1 MKLTLSN
8 PTGQNVVSS
17 YGPGYVTIG
26 QQRHEH
32 NLVVMPDALVEP
44 WAAGGFDAL
53 TEADFAQLAELG
65 PEIVLLGTGN
75 RQRFPAP
82 RLLRPLVE
90 ARIGCEVMDLAAAC
104 RTYTILMAEGR
115 RVAAALLI
123 DR

>member
-8 PTGQNVVSS
+8 PTGQNVVSA
-17 YGPGYVTIG
+17 YGPGYVTIN
-26 QQRHEH
+26 QQRHEQ
-32 NLVVMPDALVEP
+32 NLVVMPDALHEP
-44 WAAGGFDAL
+44 WAAGGFEAL
-53 TEADFAQLAELG
+53 TEQDFAALVELK
-65 PEIVLLGTGN
+65 PEIVLLGTGS

-90 ARIGCEVMDLAAAC
+90 AGIGCEVMDMPAAC

-123 DR
+123 D

>member
-8 PTGQNVVSS
+8 PTGQNVVSG
-17 YGPGYVTIG
+17 YGPGYVTIN
-26 QQRHEH
+26 QQRHES
-32 NLVVMPDALVEP
+32 NLVVMPDVLTEP
-44 WAAGGFDAL
+44 WAAGGFEAL
-53 TEADFAQLAELG
+53 TEQDFAVLAELR
-65 PEIVLLGTGN
+65 PEIVLLGTGS

-90 ARIGCEVMDLAAAC
+90 ARIGCEVMDMAAAC

-123 DR
+123 D

>member
-8 PTGQNVVSS
+8 PTGQNVVSA
-17 YGPGYVTIG
+17 YGPGYVMIN
-26 QQRHEH
+26 QQRHEK

-44 WAAGGFDAL
+44 WAPGGFEAL
-53 TEADFAQLAELG
+53 AEQDFAALADMK
-65 PEIVLLGTGN
+65 PEIVLLGTGS

-90 ARIGCEVMDLAAAC
+90 AGIGCEVMDMPAAC

-123 DR
+123 D

>member
-8 PTGQNVVSS
+8 PTGQNVVSG

-26 QQRHEH
+26 QQRHEQ
-32 NLVVMPDALVEP
+32 NLVVMPDTLIEP
-44 WAAGGFDAL
+44 WAAGGFEAL
-53 TEADFAQLAELG
+53 TEQDFLQLAELK
-65 PEIVLLGTGN
+65 PEIVLLGTGS

-82 RLLRPLVE
+82 RLLRPLVD

-123 DR
+123 D

>member
-8 PTGQNVVSS
+8 PTGQNVISG
-17 YGPGYVTIG
+17 YGPGYVAIG
-26 QQRHEH
+26 LGRHEK
-32 NLVVMPDALVEP
+32 NLVVMPDTLHEP
-44 WAAGGFDAL
+44 WAPGGFEAL
-53 TEADFAQLAELG
+53 TEDDFAMLVELK
-65 PEIVLLGTGN
+65 PEIVLLGTGS

-90 ARIGCEVMDLAAAC
+90 AGIGCEVMDLAAAC

-123 DR
+123 D